1 MDLELNKTVVEQISK
16 AFAFFCE
23 KQVAV
28 WKPGPEGVYGYND
41 AWSNLLILLI
51 QEKLPKCLH
60 WGKNYIRQ
68 QGHSSEETYALG
80 AHSLDGHGQSIS
92 VQWIKLL

>member
-68 QGHSSEETYALG
+68 
-80 AHSLDGHGQSIS
+80 
-92 VQWIKLL
+92 